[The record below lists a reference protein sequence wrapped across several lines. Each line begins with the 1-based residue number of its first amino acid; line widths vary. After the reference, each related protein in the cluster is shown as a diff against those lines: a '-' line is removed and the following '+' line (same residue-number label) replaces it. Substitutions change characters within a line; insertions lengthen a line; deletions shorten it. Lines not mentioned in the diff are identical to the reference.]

1 MKSVRNFVEDL
12 NLSDGERFRGKCP
25 LCKRANTFTAINK
38 MGKLLYNCYANS
50 CTISGATNTTMTVEE
65 IKTRMK
71 SLEINPNENEGINVS
86 KGEVFPESVVSDA
99 NRHIVDGFCERYD
112 IDSLELDLRYDIK
125 EDRVVFPIYD
135 NGRLVDGIGK
145 AINENVVPKWKRYGT
160 MAGGYVRGSCV
171 IAVVVEDCISAAV
184 VETLGLTG
192 VAILGTALTE
202 SHIFALKDFKKVI
215 VALDPD
221 AAPKTIAYTKE
232 LKSNG
237 IDAFALKLL
246 DDIKYRREEDI
257 QYLLKLKREFN
268 GGTQSI
274 KESTD

>member
-1 MKSVRNFVEDL
+1 MKVIRNFVEEL
-12 NLSDGERFRGKCP
+12 NLSDGERYRGKCP
-25 LCKRANTFTAINK
+25 VCKRSNTFTATNN

-50 CTISGATNTTMTVEE
+50 CTISGATTTTMTVQE

-71 SLEINPNENEGINVS
+71 TLEINPNENKGLNVS

-99 NRHIVDGFCERYD
+99 NRDIVDGFCERYS
-112 IDSLELDLRYDIK
+112 IDSQELDLRYDIK
-125 EDRVVFPIYD
+125 EDRVVFPIFD
-135 NGRLVDGIGK
+135 QGRLVDGIGK
-145 AINENVVPKWKRYGT
+145 AISDNVVPKWKRYGT
-160 MAGGYVRGSCV
+160 MAGGYIRGECV

-192 VAILGTALTE
+192 VAILGTALTDN
-202 SHIFALKDFKKVI
+202 HVFALKEFKKVI

-221 AAPKTIAYTKE
+221 AAPKTIAYTKQ

-237 IDAFALKLL
+237 VDAFALKLL

-257 QYLLKLKREFN
+257 KYLLKLKGEFN
-268 GGTQSI
+268 SGTQSI

>member
-1 MKSVRNFVEDL
+1 MKVIRNFVEEL
-12 NLSDGERFRGKCP
+12 NLSDGERYRGKCP
-25 LCKRANTFTAINK
+25 VCKRANTFTATNN

-50 CTISGATNTTMTVEE
+50 CTISGATTTTMTVQE

-71 SLEINPNENEGINVS
+71 TLEINPNENKGLNVS

-99 NRHIVDGFCERYD
+99 NRDIVDGFCERYG
-112 IDSLELDLRYDIK
+112 IDSQELDLRYDIK
-125 EDRVVFPIYD
+125 EDRVVFPIFD
-135 NGRLVDGIGK
+135 QGRLVDGIGK
-145 AINENVVPKWKRYGT
+145 AISDNVVPKWKRYGT
-160 MAGGYVRGSCV
+160 MAGGYIRGECV

-192 VAILGTALTE
+192 VAILGTALTDN
-202 SHIFALKDFKKVI
+202 HIFALKEFKKVI

-221 AAPKTIAYTKE
+221 AAPKTIAYTKQ

-237 IDAFALKLL
+237 VDAFALKLL

-257 QYLLKLKREFN
+257 KYLLKLKGEFN
-268 GGTQSI
+268 SGTQSI

>member
-1 MKSVRNFVEDL
+1 MKVIRNFVEEL
-12 NLSDGERFRGKCP
+12 NLSDGERYRGKCP
-25 LCKRANTFTAINK
+25 VCKRANTFTATNN

-50 CTISGATNTTMTVEE
+50 CTISGATTTTMTVQE

-71 SLEINPNENEGINVS
+71 TLEINPNENKGLNVS
-86 KGEVFPESVVSDA
+86 KGDVFPESVVSDA
-99 NRHIVDGFCERYD
+99 NRDIVDGFCERYG
-112 IDSLELDLRYDIK
+112 IDSQELDLRYDIK
-125 EDRVVFPIYD
+125 EDRVVFPIFD
-135 NGRLVDGIGK
+135 QKRLVDGIGK
-145 AINENVVPKWKRYGT
+145 AISDNVVPKWKRYGT
-160 MAGGYVRGSCV
+160 MAGGYIRGECV

-192 VAILGTALTE
+192 VAILGTALTDN
-202 SHIFALKDFKKVI
+202 HIFALKEFKKVI

-221 AAPKTIAYTKE
+221 AAPKTIAYTKQ

-237 IDAFALKLL
+237 VDAFALKLL

-257 QYLLKLKREFN
+257 KYLLKLKGEFN
-268 GGTQSI
+268 SGTQSI

>member
-1 MKSVRNFVEDL
+1 MKVIRNFVEEL
-12 NLSDGERFRGKCP
+12 NLSDGERYRGKCP
-25 LCKRANTFTAINK
+25 VCKRANTFTATNN

-50 CTISGATNTTMTVEE
+50 CTISGATTTTMTVQE

-71 SLEINPNENEGINVS
+71 TLEINPNENKGLNVS
-86 KGEVFPESVVSDA
+86 KGEVFPESVVSNA
-99 NRHIVDGFCERYD
+99 NRDIVDGFCERYG
-112 IDSLELDLRYDIK
+112 IDSQELDLRYDIK
-125 EDRVVFPIYD
+125 EDRVVFPIFD
-135 NGRLVDGIGK
+135 QGRLVDGIGK
-145 AINENVVPKWKRYGT
+145 AISDNVVPKWKRYGT
-160 MAGGYVRGSCV
+160 MAGGYIRGECV

-192 VAILGTALTE
+192 VAILGTALTDN
-202 SHIFALKDFKKVI
+202 HIFALKEFKKVI

-221 AAPKTIAYTKE
+221 AAPKTIAYTKQ

-237 IDAFALKLL
+237 VDAFALKLL

-257 QYLLKLKREFN
+257 KYLLKLKGEFN
-268 GGTQSI
+268 SGTQSI

>member
-1 MKSVRNFVEDL
+1 MKVIRNFVEEL
-12 NLSDGERFRGKCP
+12 NLSDGERYRGKCP
-25 LCKRANTFTAINK
+25 VCKRANTFTATNN

-50 CTISGATNTTMTVEE
+50 CTISGATTTTMTVQE

-71 SLEINPNENEGINVS
+71 TLEINPNENKGLNVS

-99 NRHIVDGFCERYD
+99 NRDIVDGFCERYG
-112 IDSLELDLRYDIK
+112 IDSQELDLRYDIK
-125 EDRVVFPIYD
+125 EDRVVFPIFD
-135 NGRLVDGIGK
+135 QKRLVDGIGK
-145 AINENVVPKWKRYGT
+145 AISDNVIPKWKRYGT
-160 MAGGYVRGSCV
+160 MAGGYIRGECV

-192 VAILGTALTE
+192 VAILGTALTD
-202 SHIFALKDFKKVI
+202 SHIFALKEFKKVI

-221 AAPKTIAYTKE
+221 AAPKTIAYTKQ

-237 IDAFALKLL
+237 VDAFALKLL
-246 DDIKYRREEDI
+246 DDIKYRKEEDI
-257 QYLLKLKREFN
+257 KYLLKLKGEFN
-268 GGTQSI
+268 SGTQFI

>member
-1 MKSVRNFVEDL
+1 MKVIRNFVEEL
-12 NLSDGERFRGKCP
+12 NLSDGERYRGKCP
-25 LCKRANTFTAINK
+25 VCKRANTFTATNN

-71 SLEINPNENEGINVS
+71 TLEINPNENKELNVS

-99 NRHIVDGFCERYD
+99 NRDIVDGFCERYG
-112 IDSLELDLRYDIK
+112 IDSQELDLRYDIK
-125 EDRVVFPIYD
+125 EDRVVFPIFHQ
-135 NGRLVDGIGK
+135 GRLVDGIGK
-145 AINENVVPKWKRYGT
+145 AISDNVIPKWKRYGT
-160 MAGGYVRGSCV
+160 MAGGYIRGECV

-192 VAILGTALTE
+192 VAILGTALTD
-202 SHIFALKDFKKVI
+202 SHIFALKEFKKVI

-221 AAPKTIAYTKE
+221 AAPKTIAYTKQ

-237 IDAFALKLL
+237 VDAFALKLL
-246 DDIKYRREEDI
+246 DDIKYRKEEDI
-257 QYLLKLKREFN
+257 KYLLKLKGEFN
-268 GGTQSI
+268 SGTQSI

>member
-1 MKSVRNFVEDL
+1 
-12 NLSDGERFRGKCP
+12 
-25 LCKRANTFTAINK
+25 
-38 MGKLLYNCYANS
+38 
-50 CTISGATNTTMTVEE
+50 MTVQE

-71 SLEINPNENEGINVS
+71 TLEINPNENKGLNVS

-99 NRHIVDGFCERYD
+99 NRDIVDGFCERYG
-112 IDSLELDLRYDIK
+112 IDSQELDLRYDIK
-125 EDRVVFPIYD
+125 EDRVVFPIFD
-135 NGRLVDGIGK
+135 QGRLVDGIGK
-145 AINENVVPKWKRYGT
+145 AISDNVVPKWKRYGT
-160 MAGGYVRGSCV
+160 MAGGYIRGECV

-192 VAILGTALTE
+192 VAILGTALTDN
-202 SHIFALKDFKKVI
+202 HVFALKEFKKVI

-221 AAPKTIAYTKE
+221 AAPKTIAYTKQ

-237 IDAFALKLL
+237 VNAFALKLL

-257 QYLLKLKREFN
+257 KYLLKLKGEFN
-268 GGTQSI
+268 SGTQSI

>member
-1 MKSVRNFVEDL
+1 MKVIRNFVEEL
-12 NLSDGERFRGKCP
+12 NLSDGERYRGKCP
-25 LCKRANTFTAINK
+25 VCKRANTFTATNN

-50 CTISGATNTTMTVEE
+50 CTISGATTTTMTIQE

-71 SLEINPNENEGINVS
+71 TLEINPDENKGLNIS

-99 NRHIVDGFCERYD
+99 NRHIVDGFCERYS
-112 IDSLELDLRYDIK
+112 IDSQELDLRYDIK
-125 EDRVVFPIYD
+125 EDRVVFPIFD
-135 NGRLVDGIGK
+135 QGRLVDGIGK
-145 AINENVVPKWKRYGT
+145 AISDNVIPKWKRYGT
-160 MAGGYVRGSCV
+160 MAGGYIRGECV

-192 VAILGTALTE
+192 VAILGTALTD
-202 SHIFALKDFKKVI
+202 SHIFALKEFKKVI

-221 AAPKTIAYTKE
+221 AAPKTIAYTKQ

-257 QYLLKLKREFN
+257 KYLLKLKGEFN
-268 GGTQSI
+268 SGTQSI
-274 KESTD
+274 KESAD

>member
-1 MKSVRNFVEDL
+1 MKVIRNFVEEL
-12 NLSDGERFRGKCP
+12 NLSDGERYRGKCP
-25 LCKRANTFTAINK
+25 VCKRANTFTATNN

-50 CTISGATNTTMTVEE
+50 CTISGATTTTMTVQE

-71 SLEINPNENEGINVS
+71 TLQINPDENKGLNVS

-99 NRHIVDGFCERYD
+99 NRDIVDGFCERYG
-112 IDSLELDLRYDIK
+112 IDSQELDLRYDIK
-125 EDRVVFPIYD
+125 EDRVVFPIFD
-135 NGRLVDGIGK
+135 QKRLVDGIGK
-145 AINENVVPKWKRYGT
+145 AISDNVIPKWKRYGT
-160 MAGGYVRGSCV
+160 MAGGYIRGECV

-192 VAILGTALTE
+192 VAILGTALTD
-202 SHIFALKDFKKVI
+202 SHIFALKEFKKVI

-221 AAPKTIAYTKE
+221 AAPKTIAYTKQ

-237 IDAFALKLL
+237 VDAFALKLL
-246 DDIKYRREEDI
+246 DDIKYRKEEDI
-257 QYLLKLKREFN
+257 KYLLKLKGEFN
-268 GGTQSI
+268 SGTQFI

>member
-1 MKSVRNFVEDL
+1 MKVIRNFVEEL
-12 NLSDGERFRGKCP
+12 NLSDGERYRGKCP
-25 LCKRANTFTAINK
+25 VCKRANTFTATNN

-50 CTISGATNTTMTVEE
+50 CTISGATTTTMTVQE

-71 SLEINPNENEGINVS
+71 TLEINPNENKGLNVS
-86 KGEVFPESVVSDA
+86 KGEVFPESVVSNA
-99 NRHIVDGFCERYD
+99 NRDIVDGFCERYG
-112 IDSLELDLRYDIK
+112 IDSQELDLRYDIK
-125 EDRVVFPIYD
+125 EDRVVFPIFD
-135 NGRLVDGIGK
+135 QGRLVDGIGK
-145 AINENVVPKWKRYGT
+145 AISDNVVPKWKRYGT
-160 MAGGYVRGSCV
+160 MAGGYIRGECV

-192 VAILGTALTE
+192 VAILGTALTDN
-202 SHIFALKDFKKVI
+202 HVFALKEFKKVI

-221 AAPKTIAYTKE
+221 AAPKTIAYTKQ

-237 IDAFALKLL
+237 VDAFALKLL

-257 QYLLKLKREFN
+257 KYLLKLKGEFN
-268 GGTQSI
+268 SGTQSI

>member
-1 MKSVRNFVEDL
+1 MKVIRNFVEEL
-12 NLSDGERFRGKCP
+12 NLSDGERYRGKCP
-25 LCKRANTFTAINK
+25 VCKRANTFTATNN

-50 CTISGATNTTMTVEE
+50 CTISGATTTTMTIQE

-71 SLEINPNENEGINVS
+71 TLEINPDENKGLNIS

-99 NRHIVDGFCERYD
+99 NRHIVDGFCERYS
-112 IDSLELDLRYDIK
+112 IDSQELDLRYDIK
-125 EDRVVFPIYD
+125 EDRVVFPIFD
-135 NGRLVDGIGK
+135 QGRLVDGIGK
-145 AINENVVPKWKRYGT
+145 AISDNVIPKWKRYGT
-160 MAGGYVRGSCV
+160 MAGGYIRGECV

-192 VAILGTALTE
+192 VAILGTALTD
-202 SHIFALKDFKKVI
+202 SHIFALKEFKKVI

-221 AAPKTIAYTKE
+221 AAPKTIAYTKQ

-237 IDAFALKLL
+237 IDAFALKLI

-257 QYLLKLKREFN
+257 KYLLKLKGEFN
-268 GGTQSI
+268 SGTQSI
-274 KESTD
+274 KESAD

>member
-1 MKSVRNFVEDL
+1 MKVIRNFVEEL
-12 NLSDGERFRGKCP
+12 NLSDGERYRGKCP
-25 LCKRANTFTAINK
+25 VCKRANTFTATNN

-50 CTISGATNTTMTVEE
+50 CTISGATTTTMTVQE

-71 SLEINPNENEGINVS
+71 TLEINPNENKGLNVS

-99 NRHIVDGFCERYD
+99 NRDIVDGFCERYG
-112 IDSLELDLRYDIK
+112 IDSQELDLRYDIK
-125 EDRVVFPIYD
+125 EDRVVFPIFD
-135 NGRLVDGIGK
+135 QKRLVDGIGK
-145 AINENVVPKWKRYGT
+145 AISDSVVPKWKRYGT
-160 MAGGYVRGSCV
+160 MAGGYIRGECV

-192 VAILGTALTE
+192 VAILGTALTD
-202 SHIFALKDFKKVI
+202 SHIFALKEFKKVI

-221 AAPKTIAYTKE
+221 AAPKTIAYTKQ

-237 IDAFALKLL
+237 VDAFALKLL
-246 DDIKYRREEDI
+246 DDIKYRKEEDI
-257 QYLLKLKREFN
+257 KYLLKLKGEFN
-268 GGTQSI
+268 SGTQFI

>member
-1 MKSVRNFVEDL
+1 MKVIRNFVEEL
-12 NLSDGERFRGKCP
+12 NLSDGERYRGKCP
-25 LCKRANTFTAINK
+25 VCKRANTFTATNN

-50 CTISGATNTTMTVEE
+50 CTISGATTTTMTIQE

-71 SLEINPNENEGINVS
+71 TLEINPDENKGLNIS

-99 NRHIVDGFCERYD
+99 NRHIVDGFCERYS
-112 IDSLELDLRYDIK
+112 IDSQELDLRYDIK
-125 EDRVVFPIYD
+125 EDRVVFPIFD
-135 NGRLVDGIGK
+135 QGRLVDGIGK
-145 AINENVVPKWKRYGT
+145 AISDNVIPKWKRYGT
-160 MAGGYVRGSCV
+160 MAGGYIRGECV

-192 VAILGTALTE
+192 VAILGTALTD
-202 SHIFALKDFKKVI
+202 SHIFALKEFKKVI

-221 AAPKTIAYTKE
+221 AAPKTIAYTKQ

-237 IDAFALKLL
+237 IDAFALKLI

-257 QYLLKLKREFN
+257 QYLLKLKGEFN
-268 GGTQSI
+268 SGTQSI
-274 KESTD
+274 KESAD

>member
-1 MKSVRNFVEDL
+1 MKVIRNFVEEL
-12 NLSDGERFRGKCP
+12 NLSDGERYRGKCP
-25 LCKRANTFTAINK
+25 VCKRANTFTATNN

-50 CTISGATNTTMTVEE
+50 CTISGATTTTMTVQE

-71 SLEINPNENEGINVS
+71 TLEINPNENKGLNVS

-99 NRHIVDGFCERYD
+99 NRDIVDGFCERYG
-112 IDSLELDLRYDIK
+112 IDSQELDLRYDIK
-125 EDRVVFPIYD
+125 EDRVVFPIFD
-135 NGRLVDGIGK
+135 QGRLVDGIGK
-145 AINENVVPKWKRYGT
+145 AISDNVVPKWKRYGT
-160 MAGGYVRGSCV
+160 MAGGYIRGECV

-192 VAILGTALTE
+192 VAILGTALTDN
-202 SHIFALKDFKKVI
+202 HVFALKEFKKVI

-221 AAPKTIAYTKE
+221 AAPKTIAYTKQ

-237 IDAFALKLL
+237 VDAFALKLL

-257 QYLLKLKREFN
+257 KYLLKLKGEFN
-268 GGTQSI
+268 SGTQSI